1 MKNIKLYIILFLV
14 FICSSF
20 NVEVNAVT
28 QSVSN
33 IYKEGIYQASDL
45 YLSPNN
51 LYTVQNVS
59 KDDIVLQ
66 IYDDQKEIQQY
77 MKLPPSSRK
86 LTLIPIKPDYRLIIL
101 GKGELFIS
109 AG

>member
-1 MKNIKLYIILFLV
+1 MNNIKLYIILFLV

-20 NVEVNAVT
+20 NIEVNAIT
-28 QSVSN
+28 QPTSN

-45 YLSPNN
+45 YLSQDH
-51 LYTVQNVS
+51 LYSAQNVS
-59 KDDIVLQ
+59 TDDLILQ
-66 IYDDQKEIQQY
+66 IYDENKEIQQY

-86 LTLIPIKPDYRLIIL
+86 LTLIPVKPNYRLVIL

-109 AG
+109 ID